1 MAIKYNSNTV
11 NEMEFDTSPVK
22 KVMYNSTVAYIRK
35 VRENIY
41 RWVVDGYECAGEEG
55 YDKYQKLVKQVSI
68 DGGDSWQNVVPEV
81 SMMGELIEAQSIDC
95 GYDPGDLYLIRY
107 ILYGNETIV
116 DCGQS
121 TAIVDNAYKNQN
133 FTEVQVGSCCQT
145 IGNYSFENCRY
156 MTSITL
162 SNTVTTIGHE
172 CFQDAKAFSSITI
185 PSSVT
190 EIGFWCFARNT
201 ALQEVIFESETVF
214 TPGQYGFPMTAIFH
228 DQYPTVVYVPDNAVD
243 AYRAKGLNWWIDGSG
258 GRPSDINTWIR
269 PISEKV

>member
-11 NEMEFDTSPVK
+11 NEMEYNTSPVK

-41 RWVVDGYECAGEEG
+41 RWVVDGYICDGVDDH
-55 YDKYQKLVKQVSI
+55 DKYQKLVKLVSI
-68 DGGDSWQNVVPEV
+68 DGGDSWQKVIPEE
-81 SMMGELIEAQSIDC
+81 SMKGELIEAQSTDC
-95 GYDPGDLYLIRY
+95 GYVPGDLYLIRY
-107 ILYGNETIV
+107 ILNGTETIV

-121 TAIVDNAYKNQN
+121 TAIIDRAYIGQN
-133 FTEVQVGSCCQT
+133 ITEAQIGSCCQT
-145 IGNYSFENCRY
+145 IGNYSFQSCSY
-156 MTSITL
+156 LTSITL

-172 CFQDAKAFSSITI
+172 TFQDASAFSSITI

-201 ALQEVIFESETVF
+201 ALEEVIFESETVF
-214 TPGQYGFPMTAIFH
+214 TPGKYGYSMTAIFH
-228 DQYPTVVYVPDNAVD
+228 DKYPTVVYVPDNAVND
-243 AYRAKGLNWWIDGSG
+243 YRAKGINWWIDGVSDY
-258 GRPSDINTWIR
+258 PDINTWIK